1 MIRINLA
8 PREARRRGAGFTL
21 PSLSLGVGLNLGL
34 LFGVIYILAVLGLGY
49 HWWSLAAQESRLRAE
64 VARGQQELTALKA
77 TLGQG
82 ANVRAQL
89 ADFKKRVEVIE
100 ALTRGQGRPI
110 VLFDAF
116 ADVIPTDLWITGMEE
131 RDSVLKVT
139 GSAFSTTAVS
149 DLMSNLRS
157 SGRFK
162 SIDIVVSRQD
172 LAKTPSLVTFEVT
185 CRFES

>member
-8 PREARRRGAGFTL
+8 PREARRRSVGFKL
-21 PSLSLGVGLNLGL
+21 PSLSLGAGLNLGVV
-34 LFGVIYILAVLGLGY
+34 FGVLYLLTAAGLGY
-49 HWWSLAAQESRLRAE
+49 AWWGLSAQESRLSGE
-64 VARGQQELTALKA
+64 IARGNQELSSLKA

-82 ANVRAQL
+82 ANVKAQL

-100 ALTRGQGRPI
+100 ALMKGQTRPI

-116 ADVIPTDLWITGMEE
+116 ADVVPRDLWITGMEE

-149 DLMSNLRS
+149 DLLSNLRS
-157 SGRFK
+157 SGRFRD
-162 SIDIVVSRQD
+162 IDIVVSRQE
-172 LAKTPSLVTFEVT
+172 LAKTPSMVTFEVT
-185 CRFES
+185 CRFEG

>member
-8 PREARRRGAGFTL
+8 PREARRRGAGFKL
-21 PSLSLGVGLNLGL
+21 PSLSVGVGLNLGL
-34 LFGVIYILAVLGLGY
+34 LFGVVYILAVVGLGY
-49 HWWSLAAQESRLRAE
+49 AWWSLSAEESRLTAEIGRAN
-64 VARGQQELTALKA
+64 QELTSLKA

-82 ANVRAQL
+82 ANVKARL

-100 ALTRGQGRPI
+100 ALTKGQSRPI

-116 ADVIPTDLWITGMEE
+116 ADVVPQDLWITGMEE
-131 RDSVLKVT
+131 RDAVLKVT

-149 DLMSNLRS
+149 DLLSNLRS
-157 SGRFK
+157 SGRFRD
-162 SIDIVVSRQD
+162 IDIVVSRQD

>member
-8 PREARRRGAGFTL
+8 PREARRRSAGFKL
-21 PSLSLGVGLNLGL
+21 PSLSLGVGLNLGAV
-34 LFGVIYILAVLGLGY
+34 FAVVYILAAAGVGYAWWGL
-49 HWWSLAAQESRLRAE
+49 SAQESRLTGE
-64 VARGQQELTALKA
+64 IARGNQELASLKV

-82 ANVRAQL
+82 ANVKAQL

-100 ALTRGQGRPI
+100 ALMKGQSRPI

-116 ADVIPTDLWITGMEE
+116 ADVVPRDLWITGMEE

-149 DLMSNLRS
+149 DLLANLRS

-162 SIDIVVSRQD
+162 DIDIVVSRQE
-172 LAKTPSLVTFEVT
+172 LAKTPSMVTFEVT
-185 CRFES
+185 CRFEG